1 MNKRPLKTKLQAR
14 LWLEGNANPYPLAT
28 NRFGTKKNAL
38 AYVKK
43 LEALGAIDVKVE
55 DVLDEPWRIK
65 KEKGP
70 YATSLKVTLP
80 DTKAARKRLFSFF
93 ARERKIPR
101 AEVPEERGQKS
112 VILWWD

>member
-1 MNKRPLKTKLQAR
+1 MIKKPSETKSKAR
-14 LWLEGNANPYPLAT
+14 AWLEQNANPFPLAT
-28 NRFGTKKNAL
+28 NRFGTKKSAL

-43 LEALGAIDVKVE
+43 LEALGAKDVKVE
-55 DVLDEPWRIK
+55 DVMDEPWRIK

-80 DTKAARKRLFSFF
+80 DNKAARKRLFSLI
-93 ARERKIPR
+93 AREKKYPR

>member
-1 MNKRPLKTKLQAR
+1 MIKKPSETKSKAR
-14 LWLEGNANPYPLAT
+14 VWLEQNANPFPLAT

-38 AYVKK
+38 SYVKK
-43 LEALGAIDVKVE
+43 LEALGAVDVKVA

-80 DTKAARKRLFSFF
+80 DAKAPRKRLFTFF
-93 ARERKIPR
+93 AREKKHPR
-101 AEVPEERGQKS
+101 AEVPEEKGQRN